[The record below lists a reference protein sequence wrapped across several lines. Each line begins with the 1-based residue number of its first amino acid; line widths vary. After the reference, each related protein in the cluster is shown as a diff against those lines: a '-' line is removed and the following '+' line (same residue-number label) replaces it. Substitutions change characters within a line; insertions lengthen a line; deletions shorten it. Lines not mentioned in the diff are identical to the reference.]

1 MIAPPII
8 WQSILCLMG
17 MGVTLAVT
25 ILIAINS
32 GRSRERLDWPTF
44 VLYFAPLVVV
54 GNAAVY
60 IASAA
65 TEWYGYEGLLQRST
79 GRDSEHRVQFEGA
92 DGAYELNLSTGG
104 GEQAIQKVFEA
115 PIGQSIVF
123 GIIASILAT
132 TIGLFTR
139 SLAVFVVKRKLSPGH
154 CLNCGYDLTGNVSD
168 ICPECG
174 AAVVNDQEEAPS

>member
-1 MIAPPII
+1 
-8 WQSILCLMG
+8 MG

-44 VLYFAPLVVV
+44 VLYVAPFVVV

-60 IASAA
+60 VASAA
-65 TEWYGYEGLLQRST
+65 IEWYGYEGLLHRST
-79 GRDSEHRVQFEGA
+79 DRDSEHRVQFKSA
-92 DGAYELNLSTGG
+92 DGVYELSSSAGTD
-104 GEQAIQKVFEA
+104 EQPIQKVFEA

-123 GIIASILAT
+123 GIIVSVVAT
-132 TIGLFTR
+132 TFGLFTR
-139 SLAVFVVKRKLSPGH
+139 SLTVFVTDRRLRPGL
-154 CLNCGYDLTGNVSD
+154 CLNCGYDLTGNRSG

-174 AAVVNDQEEAPS
+174 AAVVNDQEWAPS